1 MLSIVVHVIEKLTTL
16 GSKTIVVEVRK
27 RRKSGDKS
35 RQPIQSKTPH
45 CNDTSAMV
53 QRKGI
58 QNCLWEFHKS
68 SEEYPIVHCS
78 EHNCIIVKN
87 PKTGFISIM
96 TYFAKG
102 DHLQLIKVLKS
113 HKLTD

>member
-1 MLSIVVHVIEKLTTL
+1 MLLKRLQLWDLRLLLLRSIREEKVVINQ
-16 GSKTIVVEVRK
+16 GNQFS
-27 RRKSGDKS
+27 
-35 RQPIQSKTPH
+35 QTPH
-45 CNDTSAMV
+45 CNDTPAMV

-58 QNCLWEFHKS
+58 ENCLWEFHKS